1 MQAKYRVVVAPKAS
15 GETSSIAWKNAAT
28 AGPTDT
34 QTLVEGRA
42 STYAMA
48 AAGTST
54 VYPMAWWARGLS
66 IGVYP
71 TEQPEFFGTC
81 HDESAI
87 DVPGVLAQMTQA
99 EWEALR
105 ADEML
110 ARNPVPA
117 TVTRAQGKA
126 ALIQAGL
133 WSGVLAYVAG
143 IDDETQRA
151 LAEVALHD
159 TTLWQR
165 SSPFLTAAAHALGM
179 NDDALD
185 ALFVA
190 AAGVEL

>member
-1 MQAKYRVVVAPKAS
+1 MQYIKYTYVDALTGVPVTVAP
-15 GETSSIAWKNAAT
+15 AAN
-28 AGPTDT
+28 GPAVPAVGG
-34 QTLVEGRA
+34 LE
-42 STYAMA
+42 YA
-48 AAGTST
+48 
-54 VYPMAWWARGLS
+54 WARES
-66 IGVYP
+66 AYP

-81 HDESAI
+81 PDESAI

-143 IDDETQRA
+143 IEDETQRA

-179 NDDALD
+179 SDDALD